1 MSFVKRADG
10 ITYNVGGHYM
20 SRGTLEQV
28 KYGSAEEEPTPQEE
42 NWLKEVTAALMTVED
57 SLLLQDYAL
66 DGWMDQDNE
75 VISRLW
81 GIYHRTC
88 PHVRRSFNEDYF
100 WPDY

>member
-81 GIYHRTC
+81 GTYHRTC